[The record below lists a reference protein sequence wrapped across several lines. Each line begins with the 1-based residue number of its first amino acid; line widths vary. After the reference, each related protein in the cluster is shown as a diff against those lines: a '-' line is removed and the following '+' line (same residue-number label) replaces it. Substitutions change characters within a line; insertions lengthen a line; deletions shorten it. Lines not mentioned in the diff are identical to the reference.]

1 MEPGLAI
8 LILAI
13 ARLAVPFAILLT
25 IGTLVERHT
34 HRGATHRHV

>member
-13 ARLAVPFAILLT
+13 ARLAVPLAILLT
-25 IGTLVERHT
+25 IGTLVER
-34 HRGATHRHV
+34 RHKSAQRHA